1 MKPLATLILSLVLLL
16 PVPALAPAQA
26 QAQAQPDS
34 RYDAAFFAGQNPKTA
49 LDMVNWLPGFT
60 FQAGD
65 PNVRGFAAAA
75 GNVLIDGKRP
85 ADKQFTLNQV
95 LERIPAAQVDHID
108 IIRGAESGVEM
119 FGQPVVANVVRK
131 AQALD
136 SRTVTL
142 SNAMF
147 QDGRN
152 APSLTLE
159 GTHHGEDGGLLT
171 GALYVGRYVTLGQG
185 KGMQDTLA
193 GDGSV
198 SARETVFAKAG
209 GLTAF
214 GNGAYETPLW
224 LGKLRLNAN
233 VSWTDYYD
241 DELDLTSFP
250 SVTTS
255 SMHAHLGGPLGAQLV
270 GEVGA
275 NFSRDFSST
284 LTSENVISASLRG
297 QDYAAQLAGPG
308 TSEAFG
314 ERDHGGEMF
323 ARSDLRKRL
332 GSLALEASME
342 GAYNWLDTDSFFSFG
357 AFPIALPNARAQ
369 VSELRGSGA
378 LNAIWTASP
387 RLQLEAGL
395 TMEATSI
402 TSDADTRQHKDLTYP
417 KPRLA
422 LTWTPD
428 ADNQV
433 RLRAEREVGQ
443 LDFANFVASSQLTVG
458 SVRAANTYIVPQQDY
473 VFEAAY
479 ERHLWADSVLVVTA
493 RHYLISD
500 AIDRVPVINPANPGA
515 SFDAPGNIGGG
526 IQDSAIVDM
535 TTSLAALGLDH
546 SQLKLDGT
554 FQWSRVKDPTTG
566 AKRALSGINPREY
579 SITFRQDV
587 PAWRAA
593 WGASWVTPCWD
604 NANGKDCTE
613 TQYRFNEI
621 DAYRTAPTLGLFAEY
636 LPWPSTTLRVEADN
650 ILSAHY
656 DSVVSQY
663 GGPRDMA
670 ALSRVQDRRLASSP
684 SFLLK
689 LRQAF

>member
-1 MKPLATLILSLVLLL
+1 MKPLIPILLL
-16 PVPALAPAQA
+16 ALVTPALAEAP
-26 QAQAQPDS
+26 QPTLS
-34 RYDAAFFAGQNPKTA
+34 YDAAFFAGQNPKTA

-60 FQAGD
+60 FQPGD
-65 PNVRGFAAAA
+65 PTVRGFAAAA
-75 GNVLIDGKRP
+75 GNVLIDGARP
-85 ADKQFTLNQV
+85 ADKQFTLDQV
-95 LERIPAAQVDHID
+95 LERIPASQVDHIE

-131 AQALD
+131 ARGTD
-136 SRTVTL
+136 SRTLTL
-142 SNAMF
+142 SNAQF
-147 QDGRN
+147 WDGRE

-159 GTHHGEDGGLLT
+159 GTHHSDGGGLLT

-185 KGMQDTLA
+185 KGMQDTVG
-193 GDGSV
+193 GDGSLR
-198 SARETVFAKAG
+198 ARETVFAKAG

-255 SMHAHLGGPLGAQLV
+255 SMHAHLGGPLGAQMV
-270 GEVGA
+270 GEMGA
-275 NFSRDFSST
+275 NFSRDFSAT

-297 QDYAAQLAGPG
+297 QDYASELSGPG
-308 TSEAFG
+308 LSEAFG

-332 GSLALEASME
+332 GRLALETSLE

-357 AFPIALPNARAQ
+357 AFPIALPNARAR
-369 VSELRGSGA
+369 VSELRGNGA
-378 LNAIWTASP
+378 LNAIWTVSP
-387 RLQLEAGL
+387 TLQLEAGL
-395 TMEATSI
+395 TMELTSI
-402 TSDADTRQHKDLTYP
+402 TSDADARQHKDLTYP
-417 KPRLA
+417 RPRLA
-422 LTWTPD
+422 LTYTPD
-428 ADNQV
+428 ADNQI

-479 ERHLWADSVLVVTA
+479 ERHLWSDSVLVVTV

-526 IQDSAIVDM
+526 IQDSAILDL
-535 TTSLAALGLDH
+535 TTSLAPLGLDH

-554 FQWSRVKDPTTG
+554 FQWSRVSDPTTG
-566 AKRALSGINPREY
+566 LKRPISGINPREY
-579 SITFRQDV
+579 SLTFRQDV
-587 PAWRAA
+587 PARRAA
-593 WGASWVTPCWD
+593 WGASLVTPCWD
-604 NANGKDCTE
+604 NSNGKDCSQ

-621 DAYRTAPTLGLFAEY
+621 DAYKTAPALGLFGEY
-636 LPWPSTTLRVEADN
+636 LPWPGTTLRLEADN
-650 ILSAHY
+650 ILGAHY
-656 DSVVSQY
+656 NSVVSQY
-663 GGPRDMA
+663 AGPRNLA
-670 ALSRVQDRRLASSP
+670 PLSRAQDRRLASSP
-684 SFLLK
+684 SVQIKF
-689 LRQAF
+689 RQAF